1 LFSLLVTIGDVAR
14 PIPIM
19 ETDQAL
25 KKRSRLGDPDAQF
38 RLGYRL
44 AFRRLPALH
53 NWHKAAEYWQ
63 AAAGNGHTRA
73 QFYLGVCYEHGRGVP
88 MDLSQ
93 ALRWYRKAGMGGH
106 AAAQYNI
113 AFSYAHGSGLPR
125 SPTNAIRWLR
135 RAAKQGDA
143 DWLRALLGD
152 NFFSEADCI
161 YCLGG
166 LENLEEF
173 PHLRLLRIMMANR
186 VTDDGLKYVK
196 GLTELQDL
204 VFIDTEVSNAAVE
217 DLRKALPKTYIV
229 VLHQFPKVSRK
240 DYPPSASASK

>member
-1 LFSLLVTIGDVAR
+1 MPLATYGRDAGRRGAEPVENRLLRLAAVADNAAMQSEPSNAEPPKRKRRWLQFSLRTLMIATAVVAVACGWLGSKIEQKR
-14 PIPIM
+14 RQRSAVAELIKSGSQVNF
-19 ETDQAL
+19 DYQKSQA
-25 KKRSRLGDPDAQF
+25 
-38 RLGYRL
+38 GYD
-44 AFRRLPALH
+44 
-53 NWHKAAEYWQ
+53 
-63 AAAGNGHTRA
+63 TRA
-73 QFYLGVCYEHGRGVP
+73 EPFGP
-88 MDLSQ
+88 
-93 ALRWYRKAGMGGH
+93 A
-106 AAAQYNI
+106 
-113 AFSYAHGSGLPR
+113 
-125 SPTNAIRWLR
+125 
-135 RAAKQGDA
+135 
-143 DWLRALLGD
+143 WLRALLGD

-204 VFIDTEVSNAAVE
+204 VFIDTEVSNSAVG